1 RPQGKVRRRV
11 QDLRISSASRADF
24 PAGGHRLDLSHNESA
39 RMAVDSLL
47 SRGLKEYHQVLRAEG
62 EVDFLSQPEKMYIME
77 NGRAG
82 SAGSSRTLLK
92 GCLERTR
99 NSLEIQPFLF
109 LVFNAAGSS
118 TSGDQVES
126 SLPDSQGDTLCPAP
140 STDSDPP
147 ASEDQSCQRDVSSCV
162 PVKPSLEVFF
172 QSHGGAASM
181 KDLIREFMRKA
192 TETLAIVMD
201 SFSDVELLC
210 DLLEAS
216 RKRNVSVYLLLD
228 HLNLSLFLHM
238 WQELQLNSKNFPKL
252 CVRSVQ
258 GQTYCARTGR
268 KLTGQI
274 RESFIITDWTEVLTG
289 SFSFSWL
296 SWQVHRSLAVLLKGS
311 AVPPFNTEFLR
322 LNSSSQTVPGF

>member
-1 RPQGKVRRRV
+1 YRSFRPQGKVRRRV

-82 SAGSSRTLLK
+82 SAGSSRT
-92 GCLERTR
+92 
-99 NSLEIQPFLF
+99 
-109 LVFNAAGSS
+109 GSS

-322 LNSSSQTVPGF
+322 LNSSSQTVPG